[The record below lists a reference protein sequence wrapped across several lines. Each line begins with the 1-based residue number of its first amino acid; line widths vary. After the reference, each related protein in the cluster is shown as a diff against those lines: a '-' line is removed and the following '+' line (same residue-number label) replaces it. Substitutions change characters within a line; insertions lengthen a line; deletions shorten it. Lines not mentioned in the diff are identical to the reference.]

1 MISKKENGWTK
12 KTFGDIADIYN
23 GNSIS
28 VDVKK
33 KKFTNVIG
41 TPFIGTKD
49 VDFDGNI
56 DYENGVAIPNN
67 ESNAFKEAMAN
78 SVLVCAEGGSAGRK
92 CALLE
97 RNVFFGNKLF
107 DIVPYEGYSAA
118 YIYYFVQS
126 SLFQE
131 QFKNLLSGI
140 IGGVGVNKFKG
151 IRISIPNLKEQLR
164 IASVL
169 ENAFKKI
176 DALKANAEKNLQNS
190 YALFQRVLANELEPK
205 EGWISASFKELAKSK
220 LSYGSN
226 CPASNYDGKVRYVRI
241 TDIDDNG
248 FLNGDCKSPSKMDD
262 RYFLH
267 DGDVLFARTGAT
279 VGKSYRYR
287 STDGNCIYAGY
298 LIRLIPNREKI
309 DPDFLFYS
317 TKTDKYK
324 KYINDSQKVAAQP
337 NVNAEQYG
345 AYTID
350 FPKSL
355 EDQQKIVSRLNAIKE
370 KNLELEKK
378 FTQIISDCSALK
390 KSILRK
396 AFNGEL

>member
-1 MISKKENGWTK
+1 MIKK
-12 KTFGDIADIYN
+12 
-23 GNSIS
+23 
-28 VDVKK
+28 
-33 KKFTNVIG
+33 
-41 TPFIGTKD
+41 
-49 VDFDGNI
+49 VDFYHYDHPYIGIIKDGSGIGRVNI
-56 DYENGVAIPNN
+56 YPAYSSLLGTLQYILPKEGFDDRFVCYALQSLDLTKYKTGAAIPHIY
-67 ESNAFKEAMAN
+67 FRDY
-78 SVLVCAEGGSAGRK
+78 G
-92 CALLE
+92 E
-97 RNVFFGNKLF
+97 RE
-107 DIVPYEGYSAA
+107 IAVPH
-118 YIYYFVQS
+118 
-126 SLFQE
+126 
-131 QFKNLLSGI
+131 
-140 IGGVGVNKFKG
+140 
-151 IRISIPNLKEQLR
+151 LKEQER
-164 IASVL
+164 IVSILDAV
-169 ENAFKKI
+169 FKKI